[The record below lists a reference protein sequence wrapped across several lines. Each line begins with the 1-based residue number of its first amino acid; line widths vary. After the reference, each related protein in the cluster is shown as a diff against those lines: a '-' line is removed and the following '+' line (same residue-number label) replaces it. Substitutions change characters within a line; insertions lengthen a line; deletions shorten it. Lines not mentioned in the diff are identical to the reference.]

1 MRRTPQKQ
9 ERNALRSFA
18 ADPDPAF
25 HFEAD
30 ADPDPNFQFDTS
42 D

>member
-9 ERNALRSFA
+9 EQNAFRSFA

-30 ADPDPNFQFDTS
+30 ADPNPNFQFDTS